1 MLCLLWCWE
10 AQHSLHVVSQD
21 VECRYILRS
30 GCERRGTLKAQ
41 IAEDL
46 CLVAGL
52 VCLVTGCGFCA
63 SDYCEVH
70 GYVSPNA
77 KVT

>member
-1 MLCLLWCWE
+1 MLNVDRFL
-10 AQHSLHVVSQD
+10 Q
-21 VECRYILRS
+21 S

-41 IAEDL
+41 IAVDL

-52 VCLVTGCGFCA
+52 VCLVSGCGFCA
-63 SDYCEVH
+63 SDYCEFH
-70 GYVSPNA
+70 GCFSQDA